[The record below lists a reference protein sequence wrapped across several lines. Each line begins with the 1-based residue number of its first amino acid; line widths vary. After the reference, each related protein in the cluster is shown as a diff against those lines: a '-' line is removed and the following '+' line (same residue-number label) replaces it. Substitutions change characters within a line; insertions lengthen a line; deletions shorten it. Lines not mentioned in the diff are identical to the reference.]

1 MAEEKKVLL
10 EITDLT
16 EEGQGVARQEGKVVF
31 VADALPGEAVLAE
44 ITRVGKKFDQ
54 ARAVEIRQAS
64 SERQTP
70 FCSHYGVCGGCSL
83 QHISYEAGL
92 LAKAR
97 WVRGSLG
104 KIAGV
109 EIPLPQVLGLPENR
123 GYRNKAVF
131 HGFREEGQWHLGYY
145 RKGGRQPLA
154 IGECPL
160 LPPLFLQMKKV
171 LEGIFQRTGCQP
183 EEAILRLGGG
193 EVAVTLKGCSRIE
206 AEQVEPLLQASFPQ
220 AFLAQGEK
228 GERLLTMTLG
238 DHSFMVSSASF
249 FQVNKKGA
257 ERLYGV
263 IASFLPEDAGDR
275 ILYDLYCGVGSIG
288 IYLGSRVREV
298 LGIETVPRAVELA
311 RENARAAGIRGT
323 YMAGK
328 VEELLGGIELDPEGI
343 AVIDPPRGGLEPPV
357 LEALLA
363 SGISRILYVGCGLGR
378 MARDLGVLS
387 QGGYEVKK
395 VQPVD
400 LFPWTGHVETVVL
413 LSRVKVNT
421 MF

>member
-16 EEGQGVARQEGKVVF
+16 EEGQGVARREGKVVF
-31 VADALPGEAVLAE
+31 VANALPGETVLAE
-44 ITRVGKKFDQ
+44 ITKVGKKFDQ
-54 ARAVEIRQAS
+54 GRAVEISRPS
-64 SERQTP
+64 PERQTS

-83 QHISYEAGL
+83 QHISYAGGL

-97 WVRGSLG
+97 WVQGSLV
-104 KIAGV
+104 KISGV
-109 EIPLPQVLGLPENR
+109 EISLPQVLGLKDNL

-131 HGFREEGQWHLGYY
+131 HGFREDGQWRLGYY
-145 RKGGRQPLA
+145 RKGGRLPLA
-154 IGECPL
+154 IRECPL
-160 LPPLFLQMKKV
+160 LPPLFLQMKES
-171 LEGIFQRTGCQP
+171 LEGIFQETGCQP
-183 EEAILRLGGG
+183 EEAILRLGEG
-193 EVAVTLKGCSRIE
+193 EVAVTLKGCSRKE

-220 AFLAQGEK
+220 AFLTQGEK

-238 DHSFMVSSASF
+238 DHAFQVSSASF
-249 FQVNKKGA
+249 FQVNRKGA
-257 ERLYGV
+257 EILYEV
-263 IASFLPEDAGDR
+263 IASFLPEDARER

-323 YMAGK
+323 YMVGK
-328 VEELLGGIELDPEGI
+328 VEELLGRMELDPEGI
-343 AVIDPPRGGLEPPV
+343 VVIDPPRGGLEPPV

-378 MARDLGVLS
+378 MARDLGILKE
-387 QGGYEVKK
+387 GGYEVEK

-413 LSRVKVNT
+413 ITRKEK
-421 MF
+421 